1 MIINLWN
8 FIRKYLTFFQ
18 NIVNKIAHKVYKI
31 GNIENQIQAEYII
44 HAPSM
49 HADKS
54 AHYSIGLFWLKIY
67 LYLID

>member
-8 FIRKYLTFFQ
+8 FIRKYLFFQ

-31 GNIENQIQAEYII
+31 SNIENQIQAEYII
-44 HAPSM
+44 HAPFM
-49 HADKS
+49 HVDKR